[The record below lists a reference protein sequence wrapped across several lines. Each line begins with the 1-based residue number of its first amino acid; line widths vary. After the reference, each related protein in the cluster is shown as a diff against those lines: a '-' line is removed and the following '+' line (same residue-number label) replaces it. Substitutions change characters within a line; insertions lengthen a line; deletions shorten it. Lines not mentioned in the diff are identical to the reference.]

1 MPQELETYTSMP
13 QELGIFS
20 ETEKL
25 KSEQI
30 CGFFTSRT
38 EYKIDRSFLYHLQL
52 SQAPLL
58 KNMRVGVK
66 VAPGPWLSIVLAVDQ
81 GCC

>member
-1 MPQELETYTSMP
+1 MP

-38 EYKIDRSFLYHLQL
+38 EYKIDPLSTLYMVVAN
-52 SQAPLL
+52 SMGSIKIYPTFTL
-58 KNMRVGVK
+58 K
-66 VAPGPWLSIVLAVDQ
+66 WLMKFYNLWLKLMFCNLKCN
-81 GCC
+81 GR